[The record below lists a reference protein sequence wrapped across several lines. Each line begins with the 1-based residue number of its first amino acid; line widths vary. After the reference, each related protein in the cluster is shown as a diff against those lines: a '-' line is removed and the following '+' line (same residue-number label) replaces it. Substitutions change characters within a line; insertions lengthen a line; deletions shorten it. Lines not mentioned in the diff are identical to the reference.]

1 MVTSVGSPGGRLDRY
16 FKWTVR
22 EGLTGRVKLSRGLEE
37 TRERQLPILWLK
49 PLNRMG
55 YFKSPAPLIKFYF
68 SVKACKNFPG
78 SFKELS
84 L

>member
-1 MVTSVGSPGGRLDRY
+1 MVTSVGSPGGRLDCC

-37 TRERQLPILWLK
+37 SRKRQLPILWLK
-49 PLNRMG
+49 PLNTMG